1 MGVTVVGY
9 FVQSV
14 NYLCIL
20 DSQFHCAPLLIVVVC
35 CYELSMRKIQNLT
48 NTRSKILEKKMDENW
63 KKLEQNEI
71 SHTHHSDSARV

>member
-48 NTRSKILEKKMDENW
+48 TTRSKILEKKMDENW
-63 KKLEQNEI
+63 KLEQNERI

>member
-1 MGVTVVGY
+1 MGVKVVGY

-48 NTRSKILEKKMDENW
+48 TTRSKILEKKMDER
-63 KKLEQNEI
+63 KLEQK
-71 SHTHHSDSARV
+71 

>member
-48 NTRSKILEKKMDENW
+48 TTRSKILEQKWMKGN
-63 KKLEQNEI
+63 QNKNERI